1 MIIRFKEIINDK
13 ELDLEFTSKSIETHS
28 YLGDNPELVRLII
41 DSARLAIQSYHHALK
56 K

>member
-1 MIIRFKEIINDK
+1 MIIRFKQIANDK
-13 ELDLEFTSKSIETHS
+13 ELDLEFVSKSIETHS

-41 DSARLAIQSYHHALK
+41 DSARLAIQSYNHALK